1 MKDVFM
7 KSKKVLFIVVP
18 CYNEEATLLQTE
30 KVLHK
35 KLQELITSGSVAKTS
50 RILFVD
56 DGSKDNTWSLI
67 AEFCDHKNGEVQG
80 IKLSHNKGHQNALLA
95 GLMTAKEHAD
105 MVISMDADLQDDV
118 NAVDEMIE
126 KYYAGADIVYGVRNN
141 REKDSFFK
149 RNTAQGFYKMM
160 KLLGVETVYNHADY
174 RLMSKRALE
183 ALAQYKEVNL
193 FLRGIVP
200 MLGFKT
206 DYVYYERGE
215 RTAGESK
222 YPLRKMIAFAW
233 EGVTSLSITPIR
245 FITTLGT
252 TMFAISLI
260 MMVYSIIRK
269 LTGATVVGW
278 SSMIV
283 SLWMI
288 GGLVLLSIGIVGEYI
303 GKIYLET
310 KARPRY
316 IVEET
321 ISESEEDE
329 N

>member
-1 MKDVFM
+1 MKTQ
-7 KSKKVLFIVVP
+7 KVLYIVVP
-18 CYNEEATLLQTE
+18 CYNEDEILLQTE

-35 KLQELITSGSVAKTS
+35 KLQELIFTGTVANSS

-67 AEFCDHKNGEVQG
+67 AELCKDKEGLVQG
-80 IKLSHNKGHQNALLA
+80 VRLAHNKGHQNALIA

-105 MVISMDADLQDDV
+105 MVASMDADLQDDV
-118 NAVDEMIE
+118 NAIDEMIE
-126 KYYAGADIVYGVRNN
+126 KFYAGADIVYGVRDS

-149 RNTAQGFYKMM
+149 RTTAQCFYKLM
-160 KLLGVETVYNHADY
+160 KWLGAETVYNHADY

-183 ALAQYKEVNL
+183 ALAQYNEVNL

-200 MLGFKT
+200 MLGFQT

-215 RTAGESK
+215 RIAGESK
-222 YPLRKMIAFAW
+222 YTLKRMLSFAW

-245 FITTLGT
+245 FITSLGILL
-252 TMFAISLI
+252 FVVSLF
-260 MMVYSIIRK
+260 MMGYSVVRK
-269 LTGATVVGW
+269 LMGATVVGW

-316 IVEET
+316 IVEEVIIT
-321 ISESEEDE
+321 GSKE
-329 N
+329 NEN

>member
-1 MKDVFM
+1 MA
-7 KSKKVLFIVVP
+7 KVLYIVIP
-18 CYNEEATLLQTE
+18 CYNEKEVLLDSAGILVK
-30 KVLHK
+30 KVLS
-35 KLQELITSGSVAKTS
+35 LTENNTISSES

-56 DGSKDNTWSLI
+56 DGSRDNTWSLI
-67 AEFCDHKNGEVQG
+67 ADLCEERPEIQG
-80 IKLSHNKGHQNALLA
+80 IKLAHNTGHQNALLA

-118 NAVDEMIE
+118 NAIDEMIA
-126 KYYAGADIVYGVRNN
+126 KHYAGADIVYGVRNS

-149 RNTAQGFYKMM
+149 RNTAQCFYKIM
-160 KLLGVETVYNHADY
+160 KWLGAETVYNHADF
-174 RLMSKRALE
+174 RLMSKKALK

-215 RTAGESK
+215 RRGGESK
-222 YPLRKMIAFAW
+222 YTLNKMIAFAW

-245 FITTLGT
+245 VITSLGMTLFI
-252 TMFAISLI
+252 ISLM
-260 MMVYSIIRK
+260 MMVYSVVRK
-269 LTGATVVGW
+269 LIGATVIGW
-278 SSMIV
+278 SSTIV

-316 IVEET
+316 IVEKTTAET
-321 ISESEEDE
+321 KEDE

>member
-1 MKDVFM
+1 M
-7 KSKKVLFIVVP
+7 KSVLYIVVP
-18 CYNEEATLLQTE
+18 CYNEEESIQQTGQVLCE
-30 KVLHK
+30 KLN
-35 KLQELITSGSVAKTS
+35 ELMASGEAAESS

-56 DGSKDNTWSLI
+56 DGSKDSTWNLI
-67 AEFCDHKNGEVQG
+67 AELCDQKDEIQG
-80 IKLSHNKGHQNALLA
+80 IKLAHNKGHQNALIA

-105 MVISMDADLQDDV
+105 IAISTDADLQDDV
-118 NAVDEMIE
+118 NAINEMIE
-126 KYYAGADIVYGVRNN
+126 KYHAGADIVYGVRNS
-141 REKDSFFK
+141 RKKDSFFK
-149 RNTAQGFYKMM
+149 RSTAHCFYKMM
-160 KLLGVETVYNHADY
+160 KWLGAETVYNHADF

-200 MLGFKT
+200 MLGFQT

-222 YPLRKMIAFAW
+222 YPLRKMMAFAW
-233 EGVTSLSITPIR
+233 EGITSLSITPIR
-245 FITTLGT
+245 FITSLGT
-252 TMFAISLI
+252 TLFVISLF
-260 MMVYSIIRK
+260 MMAYSVIRK
-269 LTGATVVGW
+269 LMGATVTGW
-278 SSMIV
+278 SSIAV

-316 IVEET
+316 IVEEEKV
-321 ISESEEDE
+321 SESKE
-329 N
+329 NEN